1 MWRARRW
8 RTSDEEIADKEGT
21 ERRIDEFWRAFVQEA
36 QNISAVFEGN
46 SDFDVAS
53 WMQRG
58 LQGIESELMWEFGP
72 ASQGDGHR
80 LVVTPETR
88 RDLRPLAEEIIRRA
102 PRLSG
107 WEFYAY
113 RLPDD
118 VDSARAIVESRCG
131 AATDLSS
138 VAILPGAGNQLDLV
152 FLGASSASADDGTV
166 NHQAFVLAECLLGEE
181 ILDKWIGFIVA
192 DSDLAA
198 PEETLTRL
206 EDLREAVHAHIAG
219 IRRELPARPY
229 RETTDRAAWSSLEL
243 KPEQTAGFAE
253 QHDLLVVRTT
263 NIELWRA
270 AHAPNFCDERFSR
283 HGEVFC
289 YLKLDGSQGVEHD
302 KFANEAA
309 IEDALDAVLQPLQL
323 GCTIGGGSGL
333 RYSYIEL
340 ALLDV
345 DRAISKCRRLL
356 AESGVPLHS
365 WLLFHNPDLE
375 HQWVGIYDETPPPPL
390 DMHD

>member
-8 RTSDEEIADKEGT
+8 RTSDEEIDDKEDI
-21 ERRIDEFWRAFVQEA
+21 ERRVDDFWRAFAHEA
-36 QNISAVFEGN
+36 SNITAVFEQHG
-46 SDFDVAS
+46 SFDLAA
-53 WMQRG
+53 WMQEG

-72 ASQGDGHR
+72 AAQGSGHR
-80 LVVTPETR
+80 LIVTPESR
-88 RDLRPLAEEIIRRA
+88 RDLRPLAEEIVRRA
-102 PRLSG
+102 PRLPG

-113 RLPDD
+113 RLPED
-118 VDSARAIVESRCG
+118 VDTARAAVESRCG
-131 AATDLSS
+131 ESTALSS

-152 FLGASSASADDGTV
+152 FHGAASAIAEDETV

-192 DSDLAA
+192 DPNLDA
-198 PEETLTRL
+198 PEETLTPL
-206 EDLREAVHAHIAG
+206 EDLRHEVEAHIAD
-219 IRRELPARPY
+219 IRRDLPERPY
-229 RETTDRAAWSSLEL
+229 RDTADGSEWSLLEL
-243 KPEQTAGFAE
+243 KPQEASDYAE
-253 QHDLLVVRTT
+253 QHDLFVVRTP
-263 NIELWRA
+263 NVDLWRA
-270 AHAPNFCDERFSR
+270 THGPSFCDERYSR

-289 YLKLDGSQGVEHD
+289 YLKLDGSQGLEHEKFTD
-302 KFANEAA
+302 KGE
-309 IEDALDAVLQPLQL
+309 IEGALDAVLKPLQL

-356 AESGVPLHS
+356 AEGGVPLHS

-390 DMHD
+390 NVQE